1 MKTGMSCSME
11 FMKYVPLAGTWKM
24 ICCENI
30 KENLCALG
38 NSNQIR
44 YFSYLFKIMKRAYN

>member
-11 FMKYVPLAGTWKM
+11 FKKYVPLAGTWKM

-44 YFSYLFKIMKRAYN
+44 YFSNLLRIIKRTYN